1 MTIPIVISGACGRMG
16 TAIAHAVAGDP
27 GAAIAGALEHPR
39 HPLIGKSLEDA
50 LKLPAP
56 GITLEGDPRSVLA
69 QSRRRCVW
77 IEFTSPKVTLEHL
90 KLIAPAG
97 HPMVIGTTGLSS
109 GDIVA
114 VRRLSGQAAVLL
126 APNMSFGM
134 NVLYHLVREATR
146 LLGPEYEV
154 EILEA
159 HHGMKLDA
167 PSGTAMR
174 LAEVVTGERSQK
186 PGDALVFDRSKLRR
200 KRSKTEVGMSVL
212 RIGDVVGE
220 HTVYFGSSG
229 ERIELSHRAS
239 SRVAFVSGAIRSAKW
254 IHRKRRGLFSFSD
267 VLGLT

>member
-1 MTIPIVISGACGRMG
+1 MTIPVVISGVCGRMG
-16 TAIAHAVAGDP
+16 TAVALAVVDDP
-27 GAAIAGALEHPR
+27 GVAIAGALEHPH

-56 GITLEGDPRSVLA
+56 GVALEGDPRSVLA
-69 QSRRRCVW
+69 RSRRKCVW
-77 IEFTSPKVTLEHL
+77 IEFTSPKVTLDHL
-90 KLIAPAG
+90 KLVSPAG
-97 HPMVIGTTGLSS
+97 HPMVIGTTGLSPQ
-109 GDIVA
+109 DIVA
-114 VRRLSGQAAVLL
+114 IRRYAGKAAVLL
-126 APNMSFGM
+126 APNMSFGV
-134 NVLYHLVREATR
+134 NVLYHLVREAAR

-174 LAEVVTGERSQK
+174 LAEIVTTARSQK
-186 PGDALVFDRSKLRR
+186 PRDTLVFDRSKLRR
-200 KRSKTEVGMSVL
+200 KRSKTEVGVSVL

-220 HTVYFGSSG
+220 HTVYFGGTG

-239 SRVAFVSGAIRSAKW
+239 SRSAFASGAVRSAKW
-254 IHRKRRGLFSFSD
+254 IYRKRRGFFSYSD